1 MAGMD
6 PEFDKLMHESIR
18 PVCPEPLEPLNEL
31 VLKHMDRLE
40 IDRKETLRVCRDDL
54 VLNVKEVKQQQE
66 SLVILI
72 QHWLHHDKFSHF
84 DRTLACD
91 IQTQGCSMYHSSMA
105 LRGKKTVPKGSLA
118 EPVEEEHREELANS
132 GSARRWLVDQR

>member
-1 MAGMD
+1 MTMAGMD

-54 VLNVKEVKQQQE
+54 VLNVEEVKQQQE
-66 SLVILI
+66 SLV
-72 QHWLHHDKFSHF
+72 
-84 DRTLACD
+84 
-91 IQTQGCSMYHSSMA
+91 YHTA
-105 LRGKKTVPKGSLA
+105 LVAS
-118 EPVEEEHREELANS
+118 
-132 GSARRWLVDQR
+132 